1 MLILKRKSQVEV
13 QEGIKFGE
21 ICFLVTW
28 IKKSEI
34 CYFRTLLNQCFYTH
48 FFIDYN
54 FCDYKLVIKVI
65 INIIL

>member
-13 QEGIKFGE
+13 QEGIKFNE

-34 CYFRTLLNQCFYTH
+34 CYFRTLLNQCSYTH